1 MYFIVNS
8 ENFVIA
14 ASEKFIQKIG
24 ARDICLI
31 SSMYKDGSIVID
43 EDNKSIKILT
53 KELNLDFEKSKLY
66 SSFGELTHFRLYDK
80 EEKILEI
87 EENDDISYLKK
98 IKKGVIEKEDNEFDI
113 PKIAALE
120 ESKEKEDI
128 KELKDEIPEFVSEIE
143 NIHILNEEP
152 KEESIAT
159 PQNKEQKID
168 EISSKE
174 ENESEID
181 ELAQLKDEILP
192 VEDKQPSKETEEAE
206 TINNSENELLS
217 LKEEIESNKEDIEI
231 PPIPIDKVREKQRK
245 KEQLKQTKENEIKE
259 KLVRIEDL
267 TPIEDEM
274 KEDNSDNSLKDEIQ
288 KFVQSDEPVETKE
301 TQEVERVET
310 QQDELSD
317 IIPLEDSYI
326 QEDNKDVEI
335 EPQKDNEVLNELLHE
350 LEVIETKDKDD
361 IATKEEISNSKD
373 DISNVIPK
381 DDIIEPKEDIALNI
395 SKEEIVE
402 KKEDKVALKTKS
414 SIDVLKDEDKNI
426 VNKIAKVQVESL
438 DLEDNAKRL
447 NLDLDSYK
455 MLLNS
460 YINEFTRVDEQLKR
474 KDQKTIDMLID
485 AGQLLALDSVVFK
498 LTKLKNATDAS
509 DIEQK
514 AKEIEIYIRELKKK
528 IDGKRENNFV
538 DETIVPK
545 EEPKEKLE
553 IKENIAEV
561 KPNIEP
567 EDEIEKILN
576 KKDTIVPKEDVAFEE
591 KEKDILESDKTLL
604 NSVDKKDITLEIEET
619 AMELNIPEN
628 LILEFTKDFLT
639 QSKEHLPILIEEYKK
654 GNVKELQ
661 QTAHML
667 KGAANNLRLNSIAD
681 VLFKMQKSS
690 DLEYDKELIIKFA
703 SLIKGLEEALNRVER
718 S

>member
-14 ASEKFIQKIG
+14 ASEKFIRKIG

-31 SSMYKDGSIVID
+31 SSMYRNGSIVID

-98 IKKGVIEKEDNEFDI
+98 IKKGVIEKEDDEFDI

-120 ESKEKEDI
+120 DVKEKEDT
-128 KELKDEIPEFVSEIE
+128 KESKEVAKDEIPEIVSEIE
-143 NIHILNEEP
+143 SIHILNEEP
-152 KEESIAT
+152 KEENVIT
-159 PQNKEQKID
+159 QQNEEQNIN
-168 EISSKE
+168 ETISQE
-174 ENESEID
+174 DNEID
-181 ELAQLKDEILP
+181 ELMQLKDEILP
-192 VEDKQPSKETEEAE
+192 VKDNEPSKDIKETEPN
-206 TINNSENELLS
+206 NNSENELIS
-217 LKEEIESNKEDIEI
+217 LKEEIESNKEDIKI
-231 PPIPIDKVREKQRK
+231 PPIPIDKVREKQK
-245 KEQLKQTKENEIKE
+245 IKEQLKQNKENEIKE

-267 TPIEDEM
+267 TPIEDIV
-274 KEDNSDNSLKDEIQ
+274 KEDDSINLLKEEIEKDEIKEEQEIKKVEAQEELRDVISLKDSNIKENDKEFEI
-288 KFVQSDEPVETKE
+288 KPKAEDEK
-301 TQEVERVET
+301 
-310 QQDELSD
+310 
-317 IIPLEDSYI
+317 
-326 QEDNKDVEI
+326 
-335 EPQKDNEVLNELLHE
+335 LNELLHE
-350 LEVIETKDKDD
+350 LETIKPKEEDD
-361 IATKEEISNSKD
+361 ITIKDEATDSKENITKVIS
-373 DISNVIPK
+373 K
-381 DDIIEPKEDIALNI
+381 DDIIEPKEDITTNV
-395 SKEEIVE
+395 SKENFVE
-402 KKEDKVALKTKS
+402 KKENEVVLKTKS
-414 SIDVLKDEDKNI
+414 SIDATKDEDKNI

-460 YINEFTRVDEQLKR
+460 YINEFTRVEKLLKIGD
-474 KDQKTIDMLID
+474 KKTIDMLID

-498 LTKLKNATDAS
+498 LTKLKNAIEPI

-514 AKEIEIYIRELKKK
+514 ANEIEIYIRELKNK
-528 IDGKRENNFV
+528 IDRKNENNIV
-538 DETIVPK
+538 DKIEETTISHK
-545 EEPKEKLE
+545 ENLKEHITE
-553 IKENIAEV
+553 IKPKNVSEEQ
-561 KPNIEP
+561 
-567 EDEIEKILN
+567 IEKILN
-576 KKDTIVPKEDVAFEE
+576 KEE
-591 KEKDILESDKTLL
+591 LITPEENVVFDKKDILESAKTLL
-604 NSVDKKDITLEIEET
+604 NSVNKKDIVLEIEET

-628 LILEFTKDFLT
+628 LVLEFTKDFLT
-639 QSKEHLPILIEEYKK
+639 QSKEHLPILIEEYKE
-654 GNVKELQ
+654 GNIKELQ

-681 VLFKMQKSS
+681 ILFKIQKSS

-703 SLIKGLEEALNRVER
+703 SLIKGLEEALIRVER